1 MEEQAPSLE
10 AYLSQETF
18 HRINVAFP
26 GVRLLHERPYI
37 FAVDDFATAEECL
50 ALIRLFNDENAQ
62 PSATAPCQ
70 EELRTSSSV
79 FPSLDAILWLRQR
92 IAAATN
98 VTDAQLEPT
107 KISRYLCGEYFRKHT
122 DASFLNEKLWAF
134 AARLAG
140 VDDEG
145 VQEPCGWPSRF
156 CTLFLY
162 LSDSQEGG
170 RTRFRWLD
178 GAAFR
183 PLDAQRSLD
192 GAASEPLTGGAEAA
206 AARAQRELSLT
217 PRAGTAV
224 IHFPTTSLASGCVP
238 DPRTM
243 HESEPAG
250 EATKYILQ
258 QFIWPVP
265 IEPAGGRMHEDVRRE
280 WAGVLRAAEPPA
292 DQSEPAAADQSK
304 PPTDQSDLPAATR
317 SDPFVKQSE
326 LDLPPRP
333 DACSLAD
340 SAPGAANAERLAS
353 AAGVRVCEQ
362 TAPGWVGQCGA
373 IERSSFVRSEA
384 MDIPDEL
391 RGGARLLCAAPRS
404 PWVGPSLGRSCYP
417 DTRVGAIVGATVNG

>member
-1 MEEQAPSLE
+1 MEEHAPSLE

-145 VQEPCGWPSRF
+145 VQV
-156 CTLFLY
+156 
-162 LSDSQEGG
+162 
-170 RTRFRWLD
+170 RW
-178 GAAFR
+178 
-183 PLDAQRSLD
+183 
-192 GAASEPLTGGAEAA
+192 
-206 AARAQRELSLT
+206 
-217 PRAGTAV
+217 
-224 IHFPTTSLASGCVP
+224 
-238 DPRTM
+238 
-243 HESEPAG
+243 
-250 EATKYILQ
+250 
-258 QFIWPVP
+258 
-265 IEPAGGRMHEDVRRE
+265 
-280 WAGVLRAAEPPA
+280 
-292 DQSEPAAADQSK
+292 
-304 PPTDQSDLPAATR
+304 
-317 SDPFVKQSE
+317 
-326 LDLPPRP
+326 
-333 DACSLAD
+333 
-340 SAPGAANAERLAS
+340 
-353 AAGVRVCEQ
+353 
-362 TAPGWVGQCGA
+362 TAPRHPP
-373 IERSSFVRSEA
+373 IS
-384 MDIPDEL
+384 
-391 RGGARLLCAAPRS
+391 
-404 PWVGPSLGRSCYP
+404 
-417 DTRVGAIVGATVNG
+417 